1 MKTPSN
7 HSKAAQRQI
16 ATSWGAFI
24 CGTGIRCATS
34 SLLKTAQTFNWAGAV
49 CGASVLLLLLCQT
62 ALGQTIPNP
71 SFEADTFTVFP
82 GYISVNAPITGWT
95 ANPADE
101 VGLNP
106 AGGSPFADNG
116 VVPDGTNVAF
126 IQAGSAADSQPGTLS
141 TTITGLTVG
150 TTYKVTLRAN
160 ARGGQAP
167 DLRLSIDG
175 TEIMAM
181 QMHSAGPNNPYWYI
195 AFEFTAAATSQVLGV
210 LNDTATDNTLLV
222 DDFSIAPSSGKW
234 VVDAWNDD
242 ASSGLDSSFYYTH
255 AYKFGNATNFTINGV
270 AFTGLAGNNPQV
282 PGSFSTT
289 FLTYGPAE
297 GFVNLVDPG
306 SQALADYFDYGYS
319 IPVGSAES
327 ITLNGLTP
335 GTNYVATIFSYAWD
349 DITTDSL
356 SQRWATF
363 SMGDDRLTVQQDQFG
378 QYNGIRISY
387 TYTADT
393 NGNATINIAPINI
406 AGNVSFHV
414 CGFANR
420 EAVSRFVA
428 PTISTQPRTLII
440 TPGLDAAFTV
450 IANGLPAPTYQW
462 RYNGGNIGGAQAS
475 SYTIS
480 PASGINAGAYDVI
493 VSNISGSITSA
504 VAQLIV
510 GIPMDN
516 PSFEVDTFT
525 VFPGYCSGNGPITGW
540 TLDSLG
546 GGGLNPASGSPFACG
561 GPIPDGSQFAFIQAA
576 GDILHQTVNGFNVGD
591 VYYVHYYEGAR
602 AGYPSP
608 GMEVTVGGATVLAAH
623 PIPSGVNAF
632 FETFSD
638 VFVATNAS
646 LDVAFVKSNPVAG
659 DTTAVLDDIAVVQI
673 ASGTAPFITR
683 NPQPVLASVADSV
696 TFWAQGAGSPP
707 LALQWLK
714 NGTPVPGAT
723 DEVLTLNNI
732 QKAAE
737 ADYSLMITNS
747 SGSATSVAAHL
758 TVYEPIPGLF
768 NTGVDDNRTVL
779 ADGATDTHYQLVL
792 NPDTTATNATVET
805 GIPGAWLAN
814 SSASKWI
821 GPQANT
827 SASAVGDYVYR
838 TVIDLTGRDP
848 STLIIN
854 GQWATDN
861 TGNDIQVNGH
871 STGNQKSLNF
881 NGFTEFDIYGTNGL
895 FVAGKNNIDFLVN
908 NAAPAGYT
916 GLRVEIIRSNLKIPP
931 GTPPTILTAPVSQ
944 QAVTGDTVTFT
955 AAAGGTAPLSYQWNK
970 DNTPLAGQ
978 TTLTLVLT
986 NVTVADNGLYSITVT
1001 NSVGTTNSLPAK
1013 LQVLWNTLAGVYG
1026 TGVATNGTL
1035 APGGSVDP
1043 HYIMTVSADANFPGP
1058 NALVL
1063 TNGVW
1068 PVIAGTWI
1076 PNGPNSSWI
1085 APQADQSGTSYPDGT
1100 YGGNAEGA
1108 YTYETSFT
1116 LSAADLNTVQIVG
1129 GWAADNELTN
1139 FLVNGVST
1147 GDNGAGFGSL
1157 TPFMITVNNGL
1168 VAGQN
1173 ILDFVVNNDP
1183 VTPNPT
1189 GLRIDLRGLLP
1200 IGFTPYSL
1208 DMNTPTGTSL
1218 NASDGTEPLD
1228 NWWANEFTAVAGG
1241 NVITEVDFG
1250 CGTVTAGSYAV
1261 ASLYRVTGAGG
1272 DPALGAT
1279 RLYSQ
1284 TFKPVPGSTSQPN
1297 LNKITLTSPV
1307 TLNVGDRFL
1316 VAISMTNVIA
1326 LGPNDVY
1333 PFPIDKTTNSIG
1345 SYWDRS
1351 APNTFNLDDLSQA
1364 KPISQA
1370 LAAGGFVPG
1379 DYGGHLYIR
1388 AIGTPVTTT
1397 GPTLNIKLS
1406 GGSVVIS
1413 WAPSSAGQQLLS
1425 APTPKGPWNVITGA
1439 PNPLT
1444 TPLGATN
1451 TFYRVSQ

>member
-1 MKTPSN
+1 MKTPCN
-7 HSKAAQRQI
+7 HPKLVWASH
-16 ATSWGAFI
+16 GAY
-24 CGTGIRCATS
+24 AVV
-34 SLLKTAQTFNWAGAV
+34 GAV
-49 CGASVLLLLLCQT
+49 VVLLCHA

-71 SFEADTFTVFP
+71 SFEADTFTTFP

-95 ANPADE
+95 ANPTDE

-116 VVPDGTNVAF
+116 AIPDGNNVAF
-126 IQAGSAADSQPGTLS
+126 IQSGSATDPSSGTLS
-141 TTITGLTVG
+141 TTISGLTVG

-167 DLRLSIDG
+167 NLRLSIDG

-181 QMHSAGPNNPYWYI
+181 TMHSAGGLNPYWYI
-195 AFEFTAAATSQVLGV
+195 VFEFTAAATSQVLGV

-222 DDFSIAPSSGKW
+222 DNFSIAASSGKW

-270 AFTGLAGNNPQV
+270 AFTGLAGNSPQV

-289 FLTYGPAE
+289 YLSSGPAE
-297 GFVNLVDPG
+297 GLVNLADPG
-306 SQALADYFDYGYS
+306 SQALADYFDYGFS

-335 GTNYVATIFSYAWD
+335 GTNYVATVFSYAWD
-349 DITTDSL
+349 DISTDSL
-356 SQRWATF
+356 SRRWATF

-387 TYTADT
+387 SYTADSSGT
-393 NGNATINIAPINI
+393 ATIDIAPVNI

-428 PTISTQPRTLII
+428 PTISTQPHTLII
-440 TPGLDAAFTV
+440 TPGLGAAFTV

-475 SYTIS
+475 SYTI
-480 PASGINAGAYDVI
+480 PVASGVNVGAYDVI
-493 VSNISGSITSA
+493 VSNVSGSLTSA

-510 GIPMDN
+510 GLPMDN
-516 PSFEVDTFT
+516 PSFEVDTFAYW
-525 VFPGYCSGNGPITGW
+525 PGYCGNNPGGAGTPAGANTPITGW
-540 TLDSLG
+540 TLDNTN
-546 GGGLNPASGSPFACG
+546 GGGLNPVAGSAPFASN
-561 GPIPDGSQFAFIQAA
+561 GPIPDGNQFAFIQAS
-576 GDILHQTVNGFNVGD
+576 GDILHQTVSGFTVGD
-591 VYYVHYYEGAR
+591 PYYVHYYEGAR
-602 AGYPSP
+602 AGYNSP

-623 PIPSGVNAF
+623 AIPSGANSY

-646 LDVAFVKSNPVAG
+646 LDVAFVKSNPVSG
-659 DTTAVLDDIAVVQI
+659 DTVAVLDDIAVVQI
-673 ASGTAPFITR
+673 APGTAPFVSR

-696 TFWAQGAGSPP
+696 TFWAQGVGSPP
-707 LALQWLK
+707 LAFQWLK
-714 NGTPVPGAT
+714 NGTAVPGAT

-737 ADYSLMITNS
+737 ADYSLRITNS

-768 NTGVDDNRTVL
+768 DTGVDDNRTAL
-779 ADGATDTHYQLVL
+779 ADGATDTHYQLIL
-792 NPDTTATNATVET
+792 NPDTAATNATVET

-814 SSASKWI
+814 SATSKWI

-854 GQWATDN
+854 GQWASDN
-861 TGNDIQVNGH
+861 TGTDIQVNGH
-871 STGNQKSLNF
+871 STGNPQGLTF
-881 NGFTEFDIYGTNGL
+881 AGFTTFDIYGTNGL

-908 NAAPAGYT
+908 NAAPPGYT
-916 GLRVEIIRSNLKIPP
+916 GLRMEIIRSNLKIPP

-944 QAVTGDTVTFT
+944 QAVVGDTVTFT
-955 AAAGGTAPLSYQWNK
+955 AAAGGTAPLGYQWNK
-970 DNTPLAGQ
+970 DSAPLAGQ

-986 NVTVADNGLYSITVT
+986 NVTVADDGLYSITVT
-1001 NSVGTTNSLPAK
+1001 NSAGSTNSLPAN
-1013 LQVLWNTLAGVYG
+1013 LAVLWNTLPGIFG
-1026 TGVATNGTL
+1026 TGVANDGTL
-1035 APGGSVDP
+1035 APAGSVDP
-1043 HYIMTVSADANFPGP
+1043 HYILTASADANFPGP

-1068 PVIAGTWI
+1068 PVIAGTWL
-1076 PNGPNSSWI
+1076 PNGPSSSWI
-1085 APQADQSGTSYPDGT
+1085 APQADQSGTTYPDST
-1100 YGGNAEGA
+1100 YGGNAEGE

-1116 LSAADLNTVQIVG
+1116 LSAADLNKVQIVG
-1129 GWAADNELTN
+1129 GWATDNELTN
-1139 FLVNGVST
+1139 FLVNGVSS
-1147 GDNGAGFGSL
+1147 GVNSAGFASL
-1157 TPFMITVNNGL
+1157 TPFMLTVNNGL

-1183 VTPNPT
+1183 ATPNPT
-1189 GLRIDLRGLLP
+1189 GLRIDLRALLP

-1208 DMNTPTGTSL
+1208 DMNTPTGSSL

-1272 DPALGAT
+1272 DPALGAV

-1284 TFKPVPGSTSQPN
+1284 TFKPVPGSTGQPN

-1316 VAISMTNVIA
+1316 VAISMTNVLA

-1333 PFPIDKTTNSIG
+1333 PFPIDKSTNSTG

-1364 KPISQA
+1364 KPINQA

-1379 DYGGHLYIR
+1379 DLGGHLYIR
-1388 AIGTPVTTT
+1388 AIGTPITTS
-1397 GPTLNIKLS
+1397 GPTLAIRLS
-1406 GGSVVIS
+1406 SGSAVIS
-1413 WAPSSAGQQLLS
+1413 WSPNSAGQQLNS
-1425 APTPKGPWNVITGA
+1425 APTPNGPWKAITGA
-1439 PNPLT
+1439 PNPYT
-1444 TPLGATN
+1444 ATLGATN